1 MDELSGK
8 HADLTISKP
17 DALYR
22 IAHALASPVRIRIMQ
37 ELGIHTLSVGELAQA
52 LDIPMSTA
60 ALSVKILEEAGII
73 TTETQPGVRG
83 VVKLCSRRLD
93 TLAITL
99 TPEDEQRPSSLT
111 LQMPIGGYSAATDIQ
126 PTCGL
131 ANDNTTLGDM
141 DRPTAFYMPD
151 RFGAQLIWFRQGSLE
166 YRFGQLEMNVI
177 DLEWLEFSFEACS
190 EAPMYR
196 DPWKSDI
203 SVSINGRRLGIWTCP
218 CDCGGRRGRLTP
230 EWWSILSTQFG
241 FLKTWRVTHEGSFL
255 DNKRISDVTIEDL
268 DIGQNDYISVVI
280 SVDADAENAG
290 GINLF
295 GEHFG
300 DHPQALVLRLGYHMK
315 DTP

>member
-99 TPEDEQRPSSLT
+99 APARQR
-111 LQMPIGGYSAATDIQ
+111 
-126 PTCGL
+126 
-131 ANDNTTLGDM
+131 
-141 DRPTAFYMPD
+141 
-151 RFGAQLIWFRQGSLE
+151 
-166 YRFGQLEMNVI
+166 
-177 DLEWLEFSFEACS
+177 
-190 EAPMYR
+190 
-196 DPWKSDI
+196 
-203 SVSINGRRLGIWTCP
+203 
-218 CDCGGRRGRLTP
+218 
-230 EWWSILSTQFG
+230 
-241 FLKTWRVTHEGSFL
+241 
-255 DNKRISDVTIEDL
+255 
-268 DIGQNDYISVVI
+268 
-280 SVDADAENAG
+280 
-290 GINLF
+290 
-295 GEHFG
+295 
-300 DHPQALVLRLGYHMK
+300 
-315 DTP
+315 

>member
-93 TLAITL
+93 TLAIAL
-99 TPEDEQRPSSLT
+99 APEDEQRPSSLT

-131 ANDNTTLGDM
+131 ANDNATLGDM
-141 DRPTAFYMPD
+141 DRPSAFYMPD
-151 RFGAQLIWFRQGSLE
+151 RFGAQLIKRAARSLQRQHGKAAVAAERGQRFKQHFTGSTGIGDRDAPNAAQQAEPRARGAYFYQGNAHSLSLPFDKNCIIFRS
-166 YRFGQLEMNVI
+166 
-177 DLEWLEFSFEACS
+177 
-190 EAPMYR
+190 
-196 DPWKSDI
+196 
-203 SVSINGRRLGIWTCP
+203 
-218 CDCGGRRGRLTP
+218 
-230 EWWSILSTQFG
+230 
-241 FLKTWRVTHEGSFL
+241 
-255 DNKRISDVTIEDL
+255 KR
-268 DIGQNDYISVVI
+268 
-280 SVDADAENAG
+280 
-290 GINLF
+290 
-295 GEHFG
+295 
-300 DHPQALVLRLGYHMK
+300 QAAAIYF
-315 DTP
+315 

>member
-93 TLAITL
+93 TLAIAL
-99 TPEDEQRPSSLT
+99 APEDEQRPSSLT

-131 ANDNTTLGDM
+131 ANDNATLGDM
-141 DRPTAFYMPD
+141 DRPSAFYMPD

-177 DLEWLEFSFEACS
+177 DLDWLEFSFEACS

-255 DNKRISDVTIEDL
+255 DNKRISDVTIDDL
-268 DIGQNDYISVVI
+268 DIGQNDYISIVI
-280 SVDADAENAG
+280 SVDADAQNAG